1 MGVFGAPVEF
11 AWVAT
16 RMRRPHRHNARRHDG
31 RQSEPRAS
39 GITLPVTSL
48 PHNERSYHIGTTRA
62 DTTERAQR
70 AFRMRDSPHHI
81 EKRSANH
88 VATDA
93 ERLALQLPPRR
104 AASESAKIPT
114 ISRAEGGQL
123 QAPVR
128 PQPRSRLSSC
138 ELSALLYPWR
148 PIDVRKHLIQ
158 KPMRIGAAV
167 ASSY

>member
-93 ERLALQLPPRR
+93 ERVALQLPPRR
-104 AASESAKIPT
+104 ARPDSFKKGT

-123 QAPVR
+123 QALVGRTDSTPR
-128 PQPRSRLSSC
+128 PSSR
-138 ELSALLYPWR
+138 
-148 PIDVRKHLIQ
+148 
-158 KPMRIGAAV
+158 
-167 ASSY
+167 

>member
-93 ERLALQLPPRR
+93 ERPALQLPPRR
-104 AASESAKIPT
+104 GAKAVKMHT

-123 QAPVR
+123 QARVR
-128 PQPRSRLSSC
+128 PQPMFRRTACCNRVSFHVAVLPFQVVYSYTVSSVTMTGC
-138 ELSALLYPWR
+138 ISA
-148 PIDVRKHLIQ
+148 
-158 KPMRIGAAV
+158 
-167 ASSY
+167 S

>member
-1 MGVFGAPVEF
+1 MMVCVQ
-11 AWVAT
+11 
-16 RMRRPHRHNARRHDG
+16 RP
-31 RQSEPRAS
+31 
-39 GITLPVTSL
+39 
-48 PHNERSYHIGTTRA
+48 
-62 DTTERAQR
+62 
-70 AFRMRDSPHHI
+70 
-81 EKRSANH
+81 
-88 VATDA
+88 
-93 ERLALQLPPRR
+93 ALQLPPRR
-104 AASESAKIPT
+104 VAQQSAKMAT

-167 ASSY
+167 ASFGLPQTGRQGGHAPAIRLVGRPVGVAHFCDLLAFAKRAYVFHSLTYIRKHGLICPCPKPGIGTGGN

>member
-48 PHNERSYHIGTTRA
+48 PQNERSYHIGTTRA

-93 ERLALQLPPRR
+93 ERVGHQLPR
-104 AASESAKIPT
+104 APHEYGLS
-114 ISRAEGGQL
+114 GGFQ
-123 QAPVR
+123 PSKK
-128 PQPRSRLSSC
+128 PRSR
-138 ELSALLYPWR
+138 R
-148 PIDVRKHLIQ
+148 
-158 KPMRIGAAV
+158 GAV
-167 ASSY
+167 NCMPVLGG